1 MDKPLDGDSLHA
13 AGSAPVVGAAAGAV
27 ALDFMVVPELL
38 ATLAY
43 VPDPVRCKV
52 VDADAIFLT
61 GILGESGRRLVRAGI
76 EFYFTRSLAEKLIR
90 AGIAVEA
97 QNARMSDAPLQ
108 PSDSPSACKARSTPS
123 AGSAN
128 CKRRV
133 RNEAERG
140 EGLE

>member
-1 MDKPLDGDSLHA
+1 
-13 AGSAPVVGAAAGAV
+13 
-27 ALDFMVVPELL
+27 MVVPELL

-52 VDADAIFLT
+52 VDPDAIFLT

-97 QNARMSDAPLQ
+97 QNDESSDAGKE
-108 PSDSPSACKARSTPS
+108 PS
-123 AGSAN
+123 
-128 CKRRV
+128 
-133 RNEAERG
+133 
-140 EGLE
+140 